1 MVMRLF
7 CQSIAVFK
15 NLQLENSD
23 PPTLFLVFYF
33 WVIQSL
39 MLPTKRKKKKKSV
52 VIWSHY
58 HLCHILKF
66 MMFYVI
72 DKLINYMNL
81 NI

>member
-7 CQSIAVFK
+7 CQFIAVFK

-52 VIWSHY
+52 VIRRSHY
-58 HLCHILKF
+58 YLCHILKF
-66 MMFYVI
+66 MIMFYVL
-72 DKLINYMNL
+72 DKLINY
-81 NI
+81 